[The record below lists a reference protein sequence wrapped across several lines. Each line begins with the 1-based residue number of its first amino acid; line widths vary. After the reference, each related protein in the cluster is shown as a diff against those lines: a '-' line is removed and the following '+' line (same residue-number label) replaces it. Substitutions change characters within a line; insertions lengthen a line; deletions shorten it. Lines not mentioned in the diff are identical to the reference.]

1 MKLLKPLLLV
11 LGILCTILGFLG
23 SILPL
28 LPTTP
33 FILLAVLCFAK
44 SSDKFHNWLVSTK
57 VYKNYIQS
65 FKENKGYTMK
75 QKLKMLISVYIV
87 VGFSIF
93 VIDITPIRVGL
104 AFMLLC
110 QTIVLFAFIKTLPK
124 EYNTDD

>member
-44 SSDKFHNWLVSTK
+44 SSDKFHNWLVATK

-110 QTIVLFAFIKTLPK
+110 RTVVLFAFIKTLPK

>member
-44 SSDKFHNWLVSTK
+44 SSDKFHNWLVATK

-93 VIDITPIRVGL
+93 VIDITPIRIGL

-110 QTIVLFAFIKTLPK
+110 QTVVLFTFIKTLPK
-124 EYNTDD
+124 EYNTDN

>member
-44 SSDKFHNWLVSTK
+44 SSDKFHNWLVATK

-87 VGFSIF
+87 VRFSIF

-110 QTIVLFAFIKTLPK
+110 QTVVLFAFIKTLPK
-124 EYNTDD
+124 

>member
-28 LPTTP
+28 LPTTS

-44 SSDKFHNWLVSTK
+44 SSDKFHNWLVATK

-110 QTIVLFAFIKTLPK
+110 QTVVLFAFIKTLPK

>member
-44 SSDKFHNWLVSTK
+44 SSDKFHNWLVATK
-57 VYKNYIQS
+57 
-65 FKENKGYTMK
+65 
-75 QKLKMLISVYIV
+75 
-87 VGFSIF
+87 
-93 VIDITPIRVGL
+93 
-104 AFMLLC
+104 
-110 QTIVLFAFIKTLPK
+110 
-124 EYNTDD
+124 